1 MLMGRQDQAC
11 SVDHAI
17 TLNRMIDGPK
27 IVILEEARS
36 FIQFEQPK
44 AFNRTVLEFI
54 DTVENT
60 LKGINMT
67 ENNSQLSVAQLQE
80 IRAAVLGAAARA
92 PGALIGLGIL
102 FIVLGMIGVAGQVMF
117 SFVTINVLGAFL
129 IIGGGLQFAHAIK
142 SHGWKSVGIQ
152 IVLAVLYIV
161 AGLFTWAFPI
171 PALEGITLW
180 LAAIFFVTGLLR
192 LVSAFQHRHFGE
204 WFWLVLSSAI
214 SILMG
219 VLIMNGYPA
228 SSLWLPGLLIAI
240 ELLLQGW
247 SMLFLGLAA
256 RKLIQN
262 K

>member
-1 MLMGRQDQAC
+1 M
-11 SVDHAI
+11 S
-17 TLNRMIDGPK
+17 
-27 IVILEEARS
+27 
-36 FIQFEQPK
+36 
-44 AFNRTVLEFI
+44 
-54 DTVENT
+54 
-60 LKGINMT
+60 

-80 IRAAVLGAAARA
+80 IRTAVLGAAAKA

-102 FIVLGMIGVAGQVMF
+102 FIVLGMIGVAGQVLF

-129 IIGGGLQFAHAIK
+129 VIGGALQFAHAMK

-152 IVLAVLYIV
+152 VVLAILYIA

-171 PALEGITLW
+171 PALEAITLW
-180 LAAIFFVTGLLR
+180 LAAIFFITGFLR
-192 LVSAFQHRHFGE
+192 LVSAFQHRHFRE

-247 SMLFLGLAA
+247 SLLFLGFAA
-256 RKLIQN
+256 RNLMKN